1 MVHGV
6 GSSHGRLRGK
16 IRACLKT
23 HLKDLS
29 EGCEMYLK
37 LEAEGRNVR
46 FFLLVTAMLCSF

>member
-29 EGCEMYLK
+29 EGCETYLK